1 MFETSAAELRPA
13 TDGDRDALIE
23 ICRITEFPMDA
34 PRDPERDP
42 DLLGLVYAAPY
53 PVADPTLS
61 TVVVARE
68 AGAGATADGRVVG
81 YLVATADT
89 RAFEAWLEAEWMPQ
103 LRRRYPAGSGAESE
117 AWLVE
122 HVHAPGTAPD
132 DVVADH
138 PAHFH
143 IDLLSEAQG
152 HGLGRRLIERVLGQL
167 ADRGVPGVHLGV
179 VAGNASAIAF
189 YERLGF
195 VRFREEPDVVW
206 MTRAV

>member
-13 TDGDRDALIE
+13 TDDDRDALIE

-34 PRDPERDP
+34 PRDPARDP

-53 PVADPTLS
+53 PVADPTLC
-61 TVVVARE
+61 TVVVAADE
-68 AGAGATADGRVVG
+68 VGAERVVG

-89 RAFEAWLEAEWMPQ
+89 RGFEAWLDREWMPT
-103 LRRRYPAGSGAESE
+103 LRQRYPAGTGAESE

-122 HVHAPGTAPD
+122 HVHAPVAAPD

-138 PAHFH
+138 PAHLH
-143 IDLLSEAQG
+143 IDLLTEAQG

-179 VAGNASAIAF
+179 VAGNTTAIAF

-195 VRFREEPDVVW
+195 TRFREEPGVVW